1 MGNQKRQTETN
12 PSGRPVSTR
21 RTLLKQGAIL
31 SACAV
36 GWPLNRLPAEQ
47 QDPQTDQPKTKG
59 QAATW
64 DDYRQYDGI
73 GLADLVRSKQV
84 SSSELLE
91 AAINRLTETDPQIN
105 AIASTHYE
113 EARQAIASGLPN
125 GPFTGVPFL
134 LKDMSFASK
143 DSPSSHGSKLFQGHS
158 SNHDSTAVARYRKA
172 GLVLFART
180 KVPELGILP
189 TTESTVGGI
198 TRNPFGLDRT
208 AGGSSGGSAA
218 AVAAGIAPMASAS
231 DGGGSIRIP
240 ASCCGLFGLKPTRA
254 RIPLGPDKFEGWGG
268 LATLHAVT
276 RSVRDSA
283 ALLDVASGPA
293 AGDSYQAPFFA
304 GKFLDEVGKPSGNLK
319 IGYVSTMPPTEFVHP
334 ECKSAADKTAQLC
347 ESLGHTVEDC
357 TAQFGQHFDFE
368 RLRVSHGIA
377 VLVSIRRTVL
387 ARLKEL
393 GRELRD
399 DDLEPVTRYYFDFAA
414 NYSGVDIED
423 SRAAF
428 FEAGR
433 AMARF
438 QENFDVLLTPTLALP
453 PIEHGRITLT
463 GMAQDVIDGILEFL
477 PCPAMANW
485 TGQPAMSVPLH
496 QSSDGLPIGS
506 QFSGRFGDEA
516 TLFRL
521 AGQLETAAPWKHR
534 SPSFRTIQSDN

>member
-1 MGNQKRQTETN
+1 VDNQSRQTGYYA
-12 PSGRPVSTR
+12 PGRTDFTR
-21 RTLLKQGAIL
+21 RSLLKQGAML

-36 GWPLNRLPAEQ
+36 GWPLNRLPAVQ
-47 QDPQTDQPKTKG
+47 QESTPGQQQTKG
-59 QAATW
+59 NGLALDQ
-64 DDYRQYDGI
+64 YRQFDGI
-73 GLADLVRSKQV
+73 GLAELVRTKQV
-84 SSSELLE
+84 SPLELLE
-91 AAINRLTETDPQIN
+91 TAISRLAETDPQIN
-105 AIASTHYE
+105 AIASTLYD
-113 EARQAIASGLPN
+113 EARQAIAAGLPN

-134 LKDMSFASK
+134 LKDMSFSMK
-143 DSPSSHGSKLFQGHS
+143 DSPSSHGSKLFQDRI
-158 SNHDSTAVARYRKA
+158 SNHDSTAVARYRRA

-180 KVPELGILP
+180 RVPELGILP

-218 AVAAGIAPMASAS
+218 AVAVGIAPMASAS

-254 RIPLGPDKFEGWGG
+254 RIPMGPGKFEGWGG

-283 ALLDVASGPA
+283 ALLDVSCGPA
-293 AGDSYQAPFFA
+293 TGDSYHAPFFA
-304 GKFLDEVGKPSGNLK
+304 GKFLDEVGKPPGRLR
-319 IGYVSTMPPTEFVHP
+319 IAYVSTMPPTEFVHP
-334 ECKSAADKTAQLC
+334 ECKLAADKTAQLC

-357 TAQFGQHFDFE
+357 TPQFGKLFDFE
-368 RLRVSHGIA
+368 RLRISHGIA
-377 VLVSIRRTVL
+377 VLVAIRRTVL

-438 QENFDVLLTPTLALP
+438 QEKFDVILTPTLALP

-496 QSSDGLPIGS
+496 QSTDGLPIGI
-506 QFSGRFGDEA
+506 QFAGRFGDEA
-516 TLFRL
+516 TLLRL
-521 AGQLETAAPWKHR
+521 ASQLETAAPWKQR
-534 SPSFRTIQSDN
+534 IANIPVVKN